1 MPVLKKNMS
10 SLISLEFESCNLV
23 SNEVALI
30 AGFIADS
37 SVLTTLSLAGSKID
51 TDNAQPLSTAM
62 KSHPTLSFANLS
74 KCSIGSDVEV
84 LSTLLDGAG
93 NLKGLLLEEND
104 IGSDDD
110 DAAIALIAAFLAGN
124 ETLTVF
130 SLQCNALSAENTAIL
145 SRGLKINSKLR
156 ELALGGNCRI
166 ELPTILRKCVTE
178 NLTFL
183 DIAGSHLNTHGT
195 RQVTA
200 FLERNPALRGLN
212 LTSNGIRPANAAD
225 FVAVLKKNTNLQSLN
240 LAKNYFNSTSIPILA
255 DGLKNNTTLLS
266 LDLSDNK
273 IKLEGKKDM
282 IRIVACDTTSLRTI
296 ADSNHSCQLIMTDNC
311 YKSNVTHEKE
321 MRNISKLENEGQK
334 IRYKVVLALFTFGN
348 EELFNPRVLTIFL
361 SS

>member
-1 MPVLKKNMS
+1 M
-10 SLISLEFESCNLV
+10 
-23 SNEVALI
+23 
-30 AGFIADS
+30 
-37 SVLTTLSLAGSKID
+37 
-51 TDNAQPLSTAM
+51 
-62 KSHPTLSFANLS
+62 
-74 KCSIGSDVEV
+74 
-84 LSTLLDGAG
+84 
-93 NLKGLLLEEND
+93 
-104 IGSDDD
+104 
-110 DAAIALIAAFLAGN
+110 
-124 ETLTVF
+124 
-130 SLQCNALSAENTAIL
+130 
-145 SRGLKINSKLR
+145 
-156 ELALGGNCRI
+156 
-166 ELPTILRKCVTE
+166 TE

-195 RQVTA
+195 RKVTA

-334 IRYKVVLALFTFGN
+334 IRYKVVLALFAFGN
-348 EELFNPRVLTIFL
+348 EELFNPRVFDDLPLELMPRLIEIVQQEVGYNCFGKGVVDKVRKTKSKKMLCRLYKLFHGIGNLPLLFVV
-361 SS
+361 SC